1 MHGRV
6 GGLVGGKKLRKG
18 ACDLLGRVKN
28 VGPFRELDN
37 TISREPSFADPVK
50 LTGAKL
56 PDGLSVSS
64 RARSPARTQRC
75 ATTPLS
81 LCCASGSFT

>member
-56 PDGLSVSS
+56 PDGLSADFVP
-64 RARSPARTQRC
+64 RQN
-75 ATTPLS
+75 
-81 LCCASGSFT
+81 